1 MPPAPGA
8 TGVPGGEGAVMGET
22 VRFQEI
28 LRRLAIIDECF
39 VEDQAGLGLGVAASR
54 PLDPKTAALVRVGA
68 LVAIGSPAVCLEWS
82 TTRAL
87 AAGASEDEVT
97 DVLLAIAPVAG
108 LGRVTGAVP
117 GVAAAL
123 GYDVEAA
130 LMDTD
135 DH

>member
-1 MPPAPGA
+1 
-8 TGVPGGEGAVMGET
+8 MGRA

-28 LRRLAIIDECF
+28 LRRLAIIDEGF
-39 VEDQAGLGLGVAASR
+39 VEDQAGLGLRLGVAASR
-54 PLDPKTAALVRVGA
+54 PLDPKIAALVQVGA
-68 LVAIGSPAVCLEWS
+68 LVATGSPGVCLEWG

-87 AAGASEDEVT
+87 AAGATKEEIT

-117 GVAAAL
+117 DVAAAL

-130 LMDTD
+130 LMDPD